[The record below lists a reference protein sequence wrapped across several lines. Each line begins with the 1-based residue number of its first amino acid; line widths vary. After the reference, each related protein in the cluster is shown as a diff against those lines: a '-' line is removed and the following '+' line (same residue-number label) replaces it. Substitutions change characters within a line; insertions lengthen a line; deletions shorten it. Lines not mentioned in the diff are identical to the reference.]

1 MLSRT
6 KIASVVAGGTLALSI
21 ASVAGAASA
30 SADNQSDYIYDLN
43 NHGIGGSKQ
52 NLLDLGE
59 NVACKP
65 APPNVAVDAIVKSSN
80 SNLNRDDATFLYD
93 SAKTFLCPPP

>member
-1 MLSRT
+1 MDSRK
-6 KIASVVAGGTLALSI
+6 KITSVIAGITLALGM
-21 ASVAGAASA
+21 ASLAGAASA

-59 NVACKP
+59 NVACKQ
-65 APPNVAVDAIVKSSN
+65 ASQNAAVDAIVKSPN
-80 SNLNRDDATFLYD
+80 ANLSRDDATFLYE
-93 SAKTFLCPPP
+93 SAKTFLCP